1 MNRGRI
7 SAQFFLAFLMMTILI
22 VMGCSKSEEAF
33 QVASS
38 APVAYSIS
46 GTVSGSGAAGV
57 TINLTGASATSVTTA
72 SDGTY
77 TIPGL
82 ASGEYTVT
90 PVKTNYKFT
99 PSSTAVT
106 VSGGTVTVPD
116 FTATSNSDPR
126 YTISGTVSG
135 AVKYSV
141 LVTLSGDDSTTWTD
155 ANGNY
160 TFTNLVDGSYTVT
173 PSLEG
178 YTFAPVSAPANV
190 SGANVTVSDFT
201 ATAVVVSYAQDD
213 LTGIWNVNI
222 LRKGAARNEWERFRI
237 SVDSGGFASCIYHDS
252 STKVLTAVD
261 TLASAIN
268 DVVTTLTLTN
278 GAMPTGAV
286 VVQIGD
292 EKISGK
298 IQLIHQRD
306 HFLYAWL

>member
-1 MNRGRI
+1 
-7 SAQFFLAFLMMTILI
+7 
-22 VMGCSKSEEAF
+22 
-33 QVASS
+33 
-38 APVAYSIS
+38 
-46 GTVSGSGAAGV
+46 
-57 TINLTGASATSVTTA
+57 
-72 SDGTY
+72 
-77 TIPGL
+77 
-82 ASGEYTVT
+82 
-90 PVKTNYKFT
+90 
-99 PSSTAVT
+99 VT
-106 VSGGTVTVPD
+106 VSGGTVTVLD
-116 FTATSNSDPR
+116 FTATSNSDAR
-126 YTISGTVSG
+126 YSISGTVSG

-141 LVTLSGDDSTTWTD
+141 LVTLSGDGSATTWTD
-155 ANGNY
+155 ANGKY
-160 TFTNLVDGSYTVT
+160 TFTNLVNGSYTVT

-178 YTFAPVSAPANV
+178 YTFASVSAPADV
-190 SGANVTVSDFT
+190 SGANVTVSGFT
-201 ATAVVVSYAQDD
+201 ATAVVVSYEQDD

-237 SVDSGGFASCIYHDS
+237 SVDSGGVASCIYHDS